1 MKKLSIFALALLLVS
16 CGDNSVNISGTEEDP
31 NGSYDPSTPS
41 SSSRPSSSSVTPS
54 CSSRPSSSSATPSS
68 SSRPSSSS
76 VTPVQT
82 ANAVILT
89 LTYWRTT
96 DTDIGGLDPKIYF
109 KVRAY
114 QNGRNISDNNSNVLL
129 DEQDIPNTWTGS
141 KRSSPVPLA
150 QQADS
155 LVISAVV
162 VEKDTFSDDD
172 ISPSYYVYWDGVPP
186 AGHSGS
192 TTLDYGSGKSMV
204 RFNYEFIRQ

>member
-1 MKKLSIFALALLLVS
+1 MKKLSIFALALFLVS
-16 CGDNSVNISGTEEDP
+16 CGDNSANINGAEEDP
-31 NGSYDPSTPS
+31 NPS
-41 SSSRPSSSSVTPS
+41 SF
-54 CSSRPSSSSATPSS
+54 
-68 SSRPSSSS
+68 S

-114 QNGRNISDNNSNVLL
+114 QNGKKISDNNSNVLL
-129 DEQDIPNTWTGS
+129 DEQDISNTWTGS

-162 VEKDTFSDDD
+162 IEKDALSDDD
-172 ISPSYYVYWDGVPP
+172 ISPGYYTAWKGVPS
-186 AGHSGS
+186 AGYSGS
-192 TTLDYGSGKSMV
+192 KTLDYGSGKSMV

>member
-1 MKKLSIFALALLLVS
+1 MKKLFIFTLVSLLVS
-16 CGDNSVNISGTEEDP
+16 CGDNSVNINGSEEDQ
-31 NGSYDPSTPS
+31 NGPYNPS
-41 SSSRPSSSSVTPS
+41 
-54 CSSRPSSSSATPSS
+54 TPSS

-109 KVRAY
+109 RVRSY
-114 QNGRNISDNNSNVLL
+114 QNGRNISDNNSNALL
-129 DEQDIPNTWTGS
+129 DEQDISNTWTGS
-141 KRSSPVPLA
+141 KRSSPVALA

-155 LVISAVV
+155 LVINAVV
-162 VEKDTFSDDD
+162 IEKDTFSNDD
-172 ISPSYYVYWDGVPP
+172 ISPSYYVYWNGVPS

-192 TTLDYGSGKSMV
+192 ETLDYGYGKSTV
-204 RFNYEFIRQ
+204 SFKYEFIRQ

>member
-1 MKKLSIFALALLLVS
+1 MNPAIIKPEFPL
-16 CGDNSVNISGTEEDP
+16 ISFFKEK
-31 NGSYDPSTPS
+31 NNPSTPS
-41 SSSRPSSSSVTPS
+41 SSSK
-54 CSSRPSSSSATPSS
+54 
-68 SSRPSSSS
+68 PSSSS

-82 ANAVILT
+82 ANAVVIT

-109 KVRAY
+109 RVRAY
-114 QNGRNISDNNSNVLL
+114 LNGKNISDNKSNVLL
-129 DEQDIPNTWTGS
+129 DEQDISNTWTGY

-172 ISPSYYVYWDGVPP
+172 ISPGYYTYWDGVPP
-186 AGHSGS
+186 VGYSGS
-192 TTLDYGSGKSMV
+192 TTLDYGYGKSTV
-204 RFNYEFIRQ
+204 DFDYEFIRQ

>member
-1 MKKLSIFALALLLVS
+1 MKKLLAFALALLLFS
-16 CGDNSVNISGTEEDP
+16 CGDNSVNVNGPQEDP
-31 NGSYDPSTPS
+31 NGSYNPP
-41 SSSRPSSSSVTPS
+41 
-54 CSSRPSSSSATPSS
+54 TPSS

-96 DTDIGGLDPKIYF
+96 DTDAGGLDPRIYF
-109 KVRAY
+109 KVRTY

-129 DEQDIPNTWTGS
+129 DEQDISNTWTGS
-141 KRSSPVPLA
+141 KRSSPVALA

-162 VEKDTFSDDD
+162 IEKDVLSNDD
-172 ISPSYYVYWDGVPP
+172 ISPGYYTYWKGVPS

-192 TTLDYGSGKSMV
+192 TTLDYGYGKSTV
-204 RFNYEFIRQ
+204 SFKYEFIRQ